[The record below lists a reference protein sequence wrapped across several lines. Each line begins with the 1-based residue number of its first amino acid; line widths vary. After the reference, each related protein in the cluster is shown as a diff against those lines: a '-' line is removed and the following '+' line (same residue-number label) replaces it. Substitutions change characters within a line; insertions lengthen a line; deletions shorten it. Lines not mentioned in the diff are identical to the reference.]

1 MGMDS
6 SPGAMDLRER
16 GAGQSQLQGGR
27 AGDVDAAAGE
37 ESEAENP
44 FL

>member
-16 GAGQSQLQGGR
+16 GAGQSQLQGGH
-27 AGDVDAAAGE
+27 AGADDAAAKE
-37 ESEAENP
+37 EGEAENP
-44 FL
+44 VL

>member
-1 MGMDS
+1 MDS
-6 SPGAMDLRER
+6 SSWVMDLREM
-16 GAGQSQLQGGR
+16 GTGKSQLQGGR
-27 AGDVDAAAGE
+27 AGDEDAAAGE

>member
-1 MGMDS
+1 MEPDS

-16 GAGQSQLQGGR
+16 GAGQSQLQDGH
-27 AGDVDAAAGE
+27 AGEEDTAAGE
-37 ESEAENP
+37 EGEAENP